1 MLTDQ
6 LRVLTAEE
14 RTILSLRLGQRLT
27 VDQIAAQLGKSPHE
41 VRAITRAGLR
51 RLQRA
56 DAQTTPGF
64 DRALRGAAGR
74 LRLMTSERTRLESL
88 PPDERAALSWHVQS
102 GQSVRQIAER
112 MKRSPEDVVLLILR
126 GSRTLFGTR
135 TWGDQAGA
143 PDRDELPSY

>member
-6 LRVLTAEE
+6 LRLLTTEE
-14 RTILSLRLGQRLT
+14 RTVLSLRLGQRLT
-27 VDQIAAQLGKSPHE
+27 VDQIAAQLGTSPHE

-56 DAQTTPGF
+56 DAQTESGF
-64 DRALRGAAGR
+64 DRALRSAEGR

-102 GQSVRQIAER
+102 GQSVRQIAQR

-135 TWGDQAGA
+135 SWGDQAGA